1 MRAGEG
7 SSRPPREPEGPFP
20 SPRHAPPPYRSI
32 LLRPEEH
39 APPPA
44 RPRWLLALTLLALTL
59 VTTTSMGALWLLWA
73 STEVSADVMSFL
85 GPTSLPILLRPSSIV
100 RIWSD
105 PELLRLGLSFSLP
118 TLFILLCHELGHYL
132 ACRRY
137 RLPATLPYFLPLPLA
152 IGTLGAFIRI
162 RAALRSKRQL
172 FDVGVAGPLAG
183 FVALV
188 PIVVLGVLWSHPVP
202 LDALPPAPEGVVQ
215 TLIVPGRSLL
225 LGGLLHLVHGPLGE
239 GQLFQLHPFV
249 FAGWVGLLATSLNLI
264 PLGQLDGGHI
274 LYAATG
280 RLQRRLALPLWL
292 GLLAVAVFLWLGWLL
307 WCLITL
313 VMGLHHPPLRDEA
326 EPLGPLRSALAW
338 AALAI
343 FVLSFMP
350 VPIQELAVVSGG

>member
-1 MRAGEG
+1 MTSGELEG
-7 SSRPPREPEGPFP
+7 PARPYPRQPRPPF
-20 SPRHAPPPYRSI
+20 RSI
-32 LLRPEEH
+32 LVRVEEP

-44 RPRWLLALTLLALTL
+44 PPPPRWFLSLTLLALTL
-59 VTTTSMGALWLLWA
+59 VTTTSMGTLWLLWA

-85 GPTSLPILLRPSSIV
+85 GPSSLPIVLRPSSV
-100 RIWSD
+100 ARIWTD

-132 ACRRY
+132 ACRHY

-162 RAALRSKRQL
+162 RAAIRSKRQL

-183 FVALV
+183 FVVLV
-188 PIVVLGVLWSHPVP
+188 PVVVLGVLWSRPVP
-202 LDALPPAPEGVVQ
+202 VEALPPAPEGMVQ
-215 TLIVPGRSLL
+215 SLIVPGRSLL
-225 LGGLLHLVHGPLGE
+225 LAGLFELVHGPLGDGE
-239 GQLFQLHPFV
+239 LYQLHPFV

-292 GLLAVAVFLWLGWLL
+292 GLLAVAAFFWLGWLL
-307 WCLITL
+307 WCLVTL
-313 VMGLHHPPLRDEA
+313 VMGLHHPPLRDED
-326 EPLGPLRSALAW
+326 EPLGPVRRTLAW
-338 AALAI
+338 VALAI

-350 VPIQELAVVSGG
+350 VPIQEIGVVAGG

>member
-1 MRAGEG
+1 MRAWEG
-7 SSRPPREPEGPFP
+7 SPGPPREVDDRAPF
-20 SPRHAPPPYRSI
+20 APPAPLPSRSI
-32 LLRPEEH
+32 LLQVEEPA
-39 APPPA
+39 APA
-44 RPRWLLALTLLALTL
+44 HRPRWLLAFTLLALTL
-59 VTTTSMGALWLLWA
+59 VTTTSMGTLWLLWA

-85 GPTSLPILLRPSSIV
+85 GPSALPLLLRPSAV
-100 RIWSD
+100 ARIWTD

-132 ACRRY
+132 ACRHY

-162 RAALRSKRQL
+162 RAPLRSKRQL

-183 FVALV
+183 FAALLPV
-188 PIVVLGVLWSHPVP
+188 VVLGVLWSHPVP
-202 LDALPPAPEGVVQ
+202 LEALPPAPEGVVQ

-225 LGGLLHLVHGPLGE
+225 LGGLLHLAHGPLGSGE
-239 GQLFQLHPFV
+239 LFQLHPFV

-264 PLGQLDGGHI
+264 PLGQLDGGHV

-292 GLLAVAVFLWLGWLL
+292 GLLAVAAFFWLGWLL

-313 VMGLHHPPLRDEA
+313 VMGLQHPPLRDEDA
-326 EPLGPLRSALAW
+326 PLGPVRRSLAW

-350 VPIQELAVVSGG
+350 VPIQELGVVSGG